1 MRRLR
6 PPGPQRLARLVLLT
20 PLLAAACIELAPKE
34 REDDVP
40 DTGAEDGA
48 SGEAEGA
55 WSGSFAD
62 GALSGGWWVEETWE
76 TGACVEL
83 RLQSDAALSDW
94 SARLLLDAPVETFV
108 YGGGGAE
115 VVQESAQVL
124 SWRPLAGSTAL
135 DAGGGVASAY
145 CAEPLV
151 RPSAFLAEARLADDD
166 DGGGGSDGGGS
177 DGGDDGG
184 LPWEDEPTEGELS
197 SGDAVLTWSF
207 SGTWG
212 YEGCYALT
220 LDNNA
225 DYSWTADW
233 DARVRFSGPAEPV
246 SVSGLSVGTVSDD
259 TLSLFTGSPVAP
271 GGTLAGTVCLEVGS
285 PPLSMEI
292 SP

>member
-1 MRRLR
+1 MRRLVD
-6 PPGPQRLARLVLLT
+6 PGSQRLGRVALLT
-20 PLLAAACIELAPKE
+20 PLLAVACIELAPKE

-40 DTGAEDGA
+40 DTGGEDAGA
-48 SGEAEGA
+48 GGDEGA
-55 WSGSFAD
+55 WSGSFED

-83 RLQSDAALSDW
+83 RLQADAALSDW

-115 VVQESAQVL
+115 VIQESAQVL
-124 SWRPLAGSTAL
+124 TWRPLAGSTAL
-135 DAGGGVASAY
+135 DAGGGLASAY

-151 RPSAFLAEARLADDD
+151 RPTAFLAEATAA
-166 DGGGGSDGGGS
+166 DGGGDGGGE

-197 SGDAVLTWSF
+197 SRDAVLTWVF

-225 DYSWTADW
+225 DYAWTADW